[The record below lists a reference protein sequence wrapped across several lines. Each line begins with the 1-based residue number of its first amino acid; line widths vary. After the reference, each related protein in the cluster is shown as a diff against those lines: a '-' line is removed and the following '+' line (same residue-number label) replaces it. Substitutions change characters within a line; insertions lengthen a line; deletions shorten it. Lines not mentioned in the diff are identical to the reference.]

1 MSGVDLDLW
10 VCGKVCGLVWVGG
23 WGWWWTS
30 FAVVC
35 ELSVNCLWSQCC
47 VCRRVLKF
55 EVIIV
60 GSLHGELG

>member
-1 MSGVDLDLW
+1 MLGVDLDLGEY
-10 VCGKVCGLVWVGG
+10 GKVHGVVWVGG
-23 WGWWWTS
+23 LGWWWRS

-60 GSLHGELG
+60 GSLNGELG